1 MALAA
6 ILSVV
11 ALAKKQW
18 YKAQVTLTS
27 DDQLTEVSKAIQA
40 CVTMCLSAGDERLA
54 FIIATDQEGLRGG
67 STAKA

>member
-1 MALAA
+1 MKSVLRTMALAA

-27 DDQLTEVSKAIQA
+27 DDQLTEVSKPFKL
-40 CVTMCLSAGDERLA
+40 V
-54 FIIATDQEGLRGG
+54 
-67 STAKA
+67 